1 MAEDEL
7 RKYARLSTQIRSSF
21 KAKAD
26 ELKAE
31 EKFDRFHDCA
41 REPSCAP
48 PDLGALLHGDVTM
61 GKQ

>member
-7 RKYARLSTQIRSSF
+7 RKYARLSTQIRGSF

-31 EKFDRFHDCA
+31 ENKEKEESKEESKEQQPQLKRGYS
-41 REPSCAP
+41 RKS
-48 PDLGALLHGDVTM
+48 
-61 GKQ
+61 K